1 MLRSHTCGEL
11 RATHAGTRV
20 TLCGWVLSRRDHGG
34 LLFLDLRD
42 RFGVTQVVVEP
53 DAPIAA
59 KDESNR
65 ARLEWVV
72 RASGVVRARPGA
84 TANKDRAT
92 GEIEVVV
99 DEFTVLNTS
108 EPLPIAVA
116 GPERSS
122 EEMELKYRYLQVRR
136 TELNHALVTRAKTNH
151 LIRAHM
157 IDHGFTEV
165 ETPCLLKST
174 PEGARDY
181 LVPSRVHPGHFYA
194 LLQSPQLLK
203 QLLMIGGMDRYWQIV
218 RCFRDENLRAD
229 RQPEFTQLDIEMSF
243 VAEEDVQEVAE
254 SLVHRLL
261 REVVGVDAPRPFPRL
276 TFAQAMERYGSDKPD
291 LRFDFPIHDVSAALA
306 NCAFG
311 VFSGAVKDG
320 GVVRVIAVPS
330 KHALT
335 RKDLDALPAVVAD
348 RGAKGVAWCRLGAE
362 WAGPAAKHLTP
373 AERDALRAAT
383 GVDDGGVL
391 LFLAG
396 PRTVAVPAS
405 GDLRLHLG
413 KHFGLQKPGD
423 FKPLWVT
430 GFPLVEW
437 NADEKRWDSV
447 HHPFTAPVAE
457 DIPLIETDPG
467 KVRSHGYDLVLNGF
481 EILGGSIRIHDAKLQ
496 RRVLRLIGL
505 DDATIDARFAFLLEA
520 LAYGAPPHGGF
531 AMGMDRV
538 IAVLMGLT
546 NIRDVIAFPK
556 TTSASDLMTGAP
568 SAVDAKQLAELGIRL
583 A

>member
-1 MLRSHTCGEL
+1 MLRTHTCGEL
-11 RATHAGTRV
+11 RASHAGLRV
-20 TLCGWVLSRRDHGG
+20 TISGWVQSRRDHGG
-34 LLFLDLRD
+34 LLFYDLRD
-42 RFGVTQVVVEP
+42 RYGITQVVVEP
-53 DAPIAA
+53 DAPAA
-59 KDESNR
+59 ARTEADR
-65 ARLEWVV
+65 ARIEWVV
-72 RASGVVRARPGA
+72 QASGVVRARPGA

-92 GEIEVVV
+92 GEVEVVV
-99 DEFTVLNTS
+99 DEFRVLNTS

-116 GPERSS
+116 GPERSA
-122 EEMELKYRYLQVRR
+122 EETELKYRYLQVRR
-136 TELNHALVTRAKTNH
+136 PELNRALVTRAKTNQT
-151 LIRAHM
+151 IRDHM
-157 IDHGFTEV
+157 TAHGFIEV

-181 LVPSRVHPGHFYA
+181 LVPSRVHPGSFYA

-229 RQPEFTQLDIEMSF
+229 RQPEFTQLDVEMSF
-243 VAEEDVQEVAE
+243 VTEADVQAVAE
-254 SLVHRLL
+254 SLVHKLL
-261 REVVGVDAPRPFPRL
+261 REVAGADVPLPFPRL
-276 TFAQAMERYGSDKPD
+276 TWAEAMERYGSDKPD
-291 LRFDFPIHDVSAALA
+291 LRFDLPVHDVSDALRH
-306 NCAFG
+306 CAFG
-311 VFSGAVKDG
+311 VFRDAVAAG
-320 GVVRVIAVPS
+320 GVVRTIAVPA
-330 KHALT
+330 KHQLT

-348 RGAKGVAWCRLGAE
+348 RGAKGVAWCRVGAE

-373 AERDALRAAT
+373 PEREALRAAT
-383 GVDDGGVL
+383 GVDEGGVL

-396 PRTVAVPAS
+396 PRTVTVPAS

-413 KHFGLQKPGD
+413 RHFGLQPAGVM
-423 FKPLWVT
+423 KPLWVL

-437 NADEKRWDSV
+437 NPDEKRWDSV
-447 HHPFTAPVAE
+447 HHPFTAPVEE

-467 KVRSHGYDLVLNGF
+467 RVRSHGYDLTLNGF

-496 RRVLRLIGL
+496 RRVMQLIGL
-505 DDATIDARFAFLLEA
+505 SEAQITDRFSFLLEA

-568 SAVDAKQLAELGIRL
+568 SPVDTKQLVELGIRL

>member
-11 RATHAGTRV
+11 RATHAGARV

-42 RFGVTQVVVEP
+42 RYGVTQVVIEP
-53 DAPIAA
+53 EASAA
-59 KDESNR
+59 ARAEADR

-72 RASGVVRARPGA
+72 RASGTVRVRPGA
-84 TANKDRAT
+84 TANRERAT
-92 GEIEVVV
+92 GEVEVVV
-99 DEFTVLNTS
+99 DDFRVLNTS
-108 EPLPIAVA
+108 EPLPIEVA
-116 GPERSS
+116 GKERSA
-122 EEMELKYRYLQVRR
+122 EEIELKFRYLQVRR
-136 TELNHALVTRAKTNH
+136 QELNHALVTRARVNQSV
-151 LIRAHM
+151 RDHM
-157 IDHGFTEV
+157 VAHGFIEV

-181 LVPSRVHPGHFYA
+181 LVPSRVHRGHFYA

-229 RQPEFTQLDIEMSF
+229 RQPEFTQLDVEMSF
-243 VAEEDVQEVAE
+243 VGEEDVQEVAE
-254 SLVHRLL
+254 SLVAKLL
-261 REVVGVDAPRPFPRL
+261 REVAGAEVPRPFPRL
-276 TFAQAMERYGSDKPD
+276 TYAEAMQRYGSDKPD
-291 LRFDFPIHDVSAALA
+291 LRFDLPVHDVSDALA

-311 VFSGAVKDG
+311 VFRDAVAGG
-320 GVVRVIAVPS
+320 GVVRAIAVPA
-330 KHALT
+330 KHQLS
-335 RKDLDALPAVVAD
+335 RKDLDALPSVVAD
-348 RGAKGVAWCRLGAE
+348 RGAKGVAWCRVGAE

-373 AERDALRAAT
+373 AEKDALRSRT

-396 PRTVAVPAS
+396 PPTISVPAS

-413 KHFGLQKPGD
+413 RHFGLQPAGAM
-423 FKPLWVT
+423 KPLWVV
-430 GFPLVEW
+430 GFPLFEW
-437 NADEKRWDSV
+437 NPDEKRWDSV
-447 HHPFTAPVAE
+447 HHPFTAPADEDAE
-457 DIPLIETDPG
+457 RLEESPG
-467 KVRSHGYDLVLNGF
+467 AIRSKGYDLTLNGF

-496 RRVLRLIGL
+496 RRALRLLGMK
-505 DDATIDARFAFLLEA
+505 DQEIDERFGFLLEA
-520 LAYGAPPHGGF
+520 LSFGAPPHGGF
-531 AMGMDRV
+531 AMGMDRLV
-538 IAVLMGLT
+538 AVLMGLT

-568 SAVDAKQLAELGIRL
+568 SPVDPRQLEELGIRL

>member
-1 MLRSHTCGEL
+1 MLRTHTCGEL
-11 RATHAGTRV
+11 RAAHAGERV
-20 TLCGWVLSRRDHGG
+20 TLCGWVLSRSDHGG

-42 RFGVTQVVVEP
+42 RYGVTQIVVEP
-53 DAPIAA
+53 DAPAAA
-59 KDESNR
+59 KTDADR

-72 RASGVVRARPGA
+72 RATGVVRARPGA

-92 GEIEVVV
+92 GEVEVVV
-99 DEFTVLNTS
+99 SEFAVLNTS

-136 TELNHALVTRAKTNH
+136 TELNHALVTRAKVNQ

-157 IDHGFTEV
+157 IEHGFTEV

-181 LVPSRVHPGHFYA
+181 LVPSRVHRGQFYA

-203 QLLMIGGMDRYWQIV
+203 QLLMIGGMDRYWQLV

-243 VAEEDVQEVAE
+243 VEEADVQAVAE

-261 REVVGVDAPRPFPRL
+261 KEVAGADVSLPFPHL
-276 TFAQAMERYGSDKPD
+276 TYAEAMHRYGSDKPD
-291 LRFDFPIHDVSAALA
+291 LRFELPIHDVSETLK

-311 VFSGAVKDG
+311 VFKDAVAAG
-320 GVVRVIAVPS
+320 GVVRAIAVPA
-330 KHALT
+330 KHALS

-348 RGAKGVAWCRLGAE
+348 RGAKGVAWCRVGAE

-373 AERDALRAAT
+373 VEKDALRAAT
-383 GVDDGGVL
+383 RVDEGGVL
-391 LFLAG
+391 LFVAG
-396 PRTVAVPAS
+396 PKTVAVPAS
-405 GDLRLHLG
+405 GDLRLFLG
-413 KHFGLQKPGD
+413 KHFGLQRPGD
-423 FKPLWVT
+423 FKALWVT

-437 NADEKRWDSV
+437 NPDEKRWDSV
-447 HHPFTAPVAE
+447 HHPFTAPWAE
-457 DIPLIETDPG
+457 DVALMESDPG
-467 KVRSHGYDLVLNGF
+467 GVRSHGYDLVVNGV
-481 EILGGSIRIHDAKLQ
+481 ELVGGSIRIHDAKLQ
-496 RRVLRLIGL
+496 RRVLHLLGM
-505 DDATIDARFAFLLEA
+505 DDATIDGRFSFLLEA

-531 AMGMDRV
+531 AMGTDRLV
-538 IAVLMGLT
+538 TVLMGLS

-568 SAVDAKQLAELGIRL
+568 SAVDQKQLDELGIRL